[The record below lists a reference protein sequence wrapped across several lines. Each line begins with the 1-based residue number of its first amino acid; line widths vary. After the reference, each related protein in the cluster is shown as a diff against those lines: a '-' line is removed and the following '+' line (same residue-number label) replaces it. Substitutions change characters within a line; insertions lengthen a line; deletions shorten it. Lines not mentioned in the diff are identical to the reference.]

1 MNLLSRK
8 KNLRENNY
16 SAKRKQQYEYLA
28 LDSISK
34 VRKSRQEEIRESI
47 SKISGWDSS
56 SKMGKIF
63 DKNNTIL
70 KL

>member
-47 SKISGWDSS
+47 SKISG
-56 SKMGKIF
+56 
-63 DKNNTIL
+63 
-70 KL
+70 